1 MVKQAVIIA
10 GGKGTRMKPF
20 TDRHPKPMYPIQGKP
35 FIEYLIL
42 QIREFGIH
50 DILILLGY
58 MAAEIKNFLGDGSAF
73 GVHISYDITPIEY
86 GTLERLLHAAPLIDS
101 AFLFLYCDNYCPVD
115 YVQLLSDFARNQAMI
130 QLSVYENRDEY
141 TKNNL
146 LLEGSKVRIYDKSRE
161 APGLNGVDIGYAVMD
176 KQVITLVESRG
187 GRDSAS
193 FEATVYPEL
202 ARQGKLYATVTRHR
216 YYSVGSWERISL
228 TNAFFSN
235 PVTVFLDRDGT
246 VNQKAPKACYIERPD
261 QFVWLEGAK
270 DAVRMLKEA
279 GCRVILVT
287 NQPGIARGRLTEAML
302 AQIHELMQEELER
315 DTGYRLDAIYYC
327 PHDWSEGC
335 ECRKP
340 RPGML
345 YAAQKD
351 FSLDLT
357 KAVLIGDDERDM
369 EAGKSAGCTCI
380 RVTEGYNL
388 LRAVMELLDRGSFK
402 Y

>member
-1 MVKQAVIIA
+1 
-10 GGKGTRMKPF
+10 
-20 TDRHPKPMYPIQGKP
+20 
-35 FIEYLIL
+35 
-42 QIREFGIH
+42 
-50 DILILLGY
+50 
-58 MAAEIKNFLGDGSAF
+58 
-73 GVHISYDITPIEY
+73 
-86 GTLERLLHAAPLIDS
+86 
-101 AFLFLYCDNYCPVD
+101 
-115 YVQLLSDFARNQAMI
+115 
-130 QLSVYENRDEY
+130 
-141 TKNNL
+141 
-146 LLEGSKVRIYDKSRE
+146 
-161 APGLNGVDIGYAVMD
+161 MD